1 MLEAATKAG
10 SGSAERRENGLGE
23 RVRSRRGRKARR
35 HGDCASLADHAGDL
49 TYLHPGGERRCHWR
63 VEWPRPHRP
72 EAPTARKQDRL
83 TLFRAAPIFSGP
95 GISTLGAGST
105 LPRYRQRLQGKI
117 RRRGRWRRLGRC
129 PSLVAERRLEPR
141 E

>member
-1 MLEAATKAG
+1 MVLITCNERPSNGCRSRRIVTEFGMSRWWVVCSFFLVAVEQLAMLEAATKAG

-63 VEWPRPHRP
+63 
-72 EAPTARKQDRL
+72 
-83 TLFRAAPIFSGP
+83 
-95 GISTLGAGST
+95 
-105 LPRYRQRLQGKI
+105 
-117 RRRGRWRRLGRC
+117 
-129 PSLVAERRLEPR
+129 
-141 E
+141 